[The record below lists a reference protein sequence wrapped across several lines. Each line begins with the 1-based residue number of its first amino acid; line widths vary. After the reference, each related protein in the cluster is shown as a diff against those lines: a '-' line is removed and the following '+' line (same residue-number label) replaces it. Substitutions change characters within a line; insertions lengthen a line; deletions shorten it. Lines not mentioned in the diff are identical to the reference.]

1 MALSTLPSELRL
13 RIYDYLPDIADGRSV
28 AVTDASRLVPPIC
41 RTSRQIHQET
51 IPIYAENTHF
61 AIDTSEDS
69 QEGASLL
76 SSWLAA
82 LRPSG
87 VRWPCGIL
95 REIGK
100 RSRRVA
106 MLDWHLSRGK
116 GHAWDAALIASDIE
130 LIVSAMMV
138 VASHPISA
146 FDTEQ
151 SEAGKKRRRE
161 IWADMEENLFGLH
174 ANDGMLG
181 IYLSRKHVSGPC
193 TYRMYY
199 DARVAPFPLNRAG
212 PRLERIS
219 SSCSIPDC
227 GPPRFTLRAAL
238 PVVE

>member
-87 VRWPCGIL
+87 VRCI
-95 REIGK
+95 
-100 RSRRVA
+100 RS
-106 MLDWHLSRGK
+106 LQLSRHWNALQPTRWQGHVGFYVKLEK
-116 GHAWDAALIASDIE
+116 GPGEWRCSTGTYPVARDTRGMRLESIE
-130 LIVSAMMV
+130 LLRHV
-138 VASHPISA
+138 VRQKVLSQASLRTPGTH
-146 FDTEQ
+146 
-151 SEAGKKRRRE
+151 R
-161 IWADMEENLFGLH
+161 
-174 ANDGMLG
+174 LG
-181 IYLSRKHVSGPC
+181 Y
-193 TYRMYY
+193 
-199 DARVAPFPLNRAG
+199 
-212 PRLERIS
+212 
-219 SSCSIPDC
+219 
-227 GPPRFTLRAAL
+227 
-238 PVVE
+238 